1 MLFVTLNKALL
12 SLVNANTLIKNDKSR
27 KTEDIFCFVSMRNK
41 YYPLFNNIAI
51 DDIHVMI

>member
-1 MLFVTLNKALL
+1 MALL

-27 KTEDIFCFVSMRNK
+27 KTGDVFCFVSMQNK